1 MVPKC
6 WADEDQLKFLNEKV
20 DAYMEAQ
27 KTKRYDQFWTDL
39 KREWFQRWKEDG
51 QDIVPTP
58 ENAEEHRRQLGERLE
73 NRIKVGDSMARND

>member
-1 MVPKC
+1 MAPKC

-39 KREWFQRWKEDG
+39 KRDWFQRWKEDG
-51 QDIVPTP
+51 QDLVPIP

-73 NRIKVGDSMARND
+73 NRIKVGDSIVRKD